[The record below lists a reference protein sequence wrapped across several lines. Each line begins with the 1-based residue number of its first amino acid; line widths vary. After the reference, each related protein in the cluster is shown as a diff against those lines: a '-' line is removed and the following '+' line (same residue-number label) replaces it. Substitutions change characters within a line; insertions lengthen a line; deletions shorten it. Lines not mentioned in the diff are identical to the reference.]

1 MKKLIIIVACL
12 LAGYSAAAFEKDT
25 DRTESVQSVAADWE
39 DYTTVTIL
47 KVGRSSKILIH
58 DCPVQCDRSGG
69 SVRYRVYH
77 QRSWHEAYSS
87 DRSDYAYMFYAGSA
101 KCYFNL

>member
-1 MKKLIIIVACL
+1 MKKLVIIVACL
-12 LAGYSAAAFEKDT
+12 LAGYSAAAFGKDAE
-25 DRTESVQSVAADWE
+25 RTESVRTVASDWE
-39 DYTTVTIL
+39 DYTTVTVL
-47 KVGRSSKILIH
+47 QVGRSSKVRIPN
-58 DCPVQCDRSGG
+58 CKVQRDYSGG

-77 QRSWHEAYSS
+77 QRDWHEAYRS